1 MRSVNFQAHDVVGI
15 GNALVDVLSHED
27 DEFLGRFSMDKG
39 AMALIDTGRAEEIYA
54 AMQSDREMSGG
65 SAANTLAGI
74 ASFGGRAAFIGRVSH
89 DDLGRVFQHDMSAL
103 GVDFVSLPND
113 SGEPTGRCLI
123 IVTPDAQRTM
133 NTYLGAAA
141 DMSIAELVPDTIAA
155 AKVTYLEG
163 YLFDRDPAREAFHEA
178 ARIAHSAGGEVAT
191 TLSDSFC
198 VTRHQDEWLRLID
211 DGTDILFANEAE
223 ITTLFATDSF
233 EDAAA
238 GVRGKVKIAC
248 LTRSEKGSVILH
260 GDETYE
266 IPAVPVPE
274 VVDTTGAGD
283 LYAAGFLHGYTQGM
297 DLARCGELG
306 SIAAGAVIGHT
317 GARPG
322 ESLAQLIA

>member
-1 MRSVNFQAHDVVGI
+1 MTSQPHDVVGI
-15 GNALVDVLSHED
+15 GNALVDVLSHEED
-27 DEFLGRFSMDKG
+27 GFLDRFGLAKG
-39 AMALIDTGRAEEIYA
+39 GMALIDTDRAEELYA
-54 AMQSDREMSGG
+54 AMQSDQEVSGG
-65 SAANTLAGI
+65 SAANTLAGV
-74 ASFGGRAAFIGRVSH
+74 ASFGGRAAFIGRVSE
-89 DDLGRVFQHDMSAL
+89 DDLGRVFEHDMSAL
-103 GVDFVSLPND
+103 GVNFVSLPNQN
-113 SGEPTGRCLI
+113 GEPTGRCLI

-141 DMSIAELVPDTIAA
+141 DLGIAELDPDAIAN

-178 ARIAHSAGGEVAT
+178 ARIAHGAGAEVAT

-198 VTRHQDEWLRLID
+198 VTRHQDEWLRLIEH
-211 DGTDILFANEAE
+211 GTDILFANEAE
-223 ITTLFATDSF
+223 ITTLFGTDDF
-233 EDAAA
+233 DAAA
-238 GVRGKVKIAC
+238 AHVRGKVKIAC

-260 GDETYE
+260 GDETFE
-266 IPAVPVPE
+266 IAAVPVPH

-283 LYAAGFLHGYTQGM
+283 LYAAGFLYGYTQGM

-322 ESLAQLIA
+322 ESLAQLALQ